1 MKKITETSKNP
12 RPDWLFGQNPQ
23 AIERTGEMISN
34 QVFPMQNGNQVMFAM
49 AIVVRR
55 LDNNQVVVINGL
67 ECYVVEE
74 KKEKVTSLV
83 NP

>member
-1 MKKITETSKNP
+1 MIYETATGIK
-12 RPDWLFGQNPQ
+12 LENPQ